1 MLLHY
6 TVTVSVSTNLVESR
20 FLLLLF
26 MSLSTDV
33 YYGVCDSMVLLF
45 FYVNETFGHVTATV
59 PT

>member
-26 MSLSTDV
+26 MSFSTDV
-33 YYGVCDSMVLLF
+33 CYGVCDSMVLLF
-45 FYVNETFGHVTATV
+45 FYVNETFGHVMATV

>member
-26 MSLSTDV
+26 MSFSTDV